1 MIFYKN
7 FSLANAYRTHAKKP
21 GGFRRAFAVRKENLL
36 DGDGSA
42 NFFELSLSSFCFFF
56 WQTFFDHLRS
66 VVYNFLSFL
75 EAETGEFT
83 NDLDDF
89 DLLIANGGEFYIEF
103 GLFFFSSA
111 ASSSTSASYS
121 YSSCGYAEF
130 FFEAGNEFAEFNDG
144 ELFYEIN
151 NLSDFFRHDNSIL
164 L

>member
-1 MIFYKN
+1 MGYPQQFLLFKVK
-7 FSLANAYRTHAKKP
+7 LL
-21 GGFRRAFAVRKENLL
+21 NLDSCACL
-36 DGDGSA
+36 
-42 NFFELSLSSFCFFF
+42 FELSLSSFCFFF

-111 ASSSTSASYS
+111 ASSSAAGKPSRTAHHRCCASAGRPPPSP
-121 YSSCGYAEF
+121 
-130 FFEAGNEFAEFNDG
+130 
-144 ELFYEIN
+144 L
-151 NLSDFFRHDNSIL
+151 
-164 L
+164 

>member
-1 MIFYKN
+1 M
-7 FSLANAYRTHAKKP
+7 
-21 GGFRRAFAVRKENLL
+21 RKENLL

-42 NFFELSLSSFCFFF
+42 NFFELSLSSFSFFF

-103 GLFFFSSA
+103 GLFFFSSD
-111 ASSSTSASYS
+111 ASSSTSANAVTMTELSIYS
-121 YSSCGYAEF
+121 P
-130 FFEAGNEFAEFNDG
+130 
-144 ELFYEIN
+144 
-151 NLSDFFRHDNSIL
+151 IL
-164 L
+164 AVFQALTKFCQ